1 MPTFDINRQ
10 PQFLHERAN
19 PIHSS
24 AQYRSWPAIF
34 KQTGSTFSPK
44 TLLVCL
50 KNANRQH

>member
-10 PQFLHERAN
+10 PQFLHGRAN